1 MSFIQR
7 FHCNYKWL
15 CVPLPPSLR
24 EESTEE
30 ARRTKEL
37 VLGLGVKD
45 HHTLTINWEGNP
57 PPTPGKV
64 QMRARER
71 RYPMMLELCA
81 RKKIPVLLVS
91 HHRDDQIG
99 G

>member
-1 MSFIQR
+1 MS
-7 FHCNYKWL
+7 
-15 CVPLPPSLR
+15 PPPSLR